1 MIFSRAEFDC
11 PMTEHI
17 GNRLRAV
24 GDFVSVFFNLIGT
37 PAAGANSAELLAELL
52 RSDEFATA
60 VPKLLPLNPE
70 AAKHSTALNRYE
82 FEGSLVAALLI
93 STTAQ

>member
-1 MIFSRAEFDC
+1 
-11 PMTEHI
+11 MTEHI

-70 AAKHSTALNRYE
+70 AAKRSTALNRYE

-93 STTAQ
+93 SGDMHRPGRE